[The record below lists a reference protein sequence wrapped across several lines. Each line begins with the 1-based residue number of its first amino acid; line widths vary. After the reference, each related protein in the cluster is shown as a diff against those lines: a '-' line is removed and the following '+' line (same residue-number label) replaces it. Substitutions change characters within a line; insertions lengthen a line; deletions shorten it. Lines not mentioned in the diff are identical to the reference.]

1 MRQSTLLMLAV
12 ACLLLGGCKPS
23 AQADAEDAGNVSD
36 PATETPTV
44 LPADQAATI
53 AAHFRCGDL
62 LLGIDFDNAAETATL
77 SWSGHRRVLPQAV
90 AASGA
95 RYADDAGT
103 EFWNKGD
110 DATLTLDGNAAVE
123 CTVTDEVSPWDDARA
138 RGVTFRGIGTEP
150 GWLVEVDGGSNPSLR
165 AQLEYG
171 ERNVEASGLDAAPDG
186 SRYAGTTS
194 DGTSVVLAIVE
205 GDCSDG
211 MSDQTFPASIELTV
225 GDQSFRGC
233 GAYLDR

>member
-1 MRQSTLLMLAV
+1 MRQSSFFMLAV

-23 AQADAEDAGNVSD
+23 AQTDAESAGDVPD
-36 PATETPTV
+36 PALEAPPE
-44 LPADQAATI
+44 LPVDSAGTI

-62 LLGIDFDNAAETATL
+62 LLGVDFDNAAETATL

-95 RYADDAGT
+95 RYADDAGN

-110 DATLTLDGNAAVE
+110 DATLTLAGNAALE
-123 CTVTDEVSPWDDARA
+123 CSVTDEVSPWDEARE

-150 GWLVEVDGGSNPSLR
+150 GWLVEVDGGNNPSLR
-165 AQLEYG
+165 AQLDYG
-171 ERNVEASGLDAAPDG
+171 ERNIEASGLDAASDG

-194 DGTSVVLAIVE
+194 EGTGVELAIVE

-225 GDQSFRGC
+225 GDQTFRGC